1 MKIAMLL
8 EEELQRDLFSPVA
21 MEELNRLGEVVCNE
35 TGDRDEETI
44 GELLKGADIAI
55 SSWGTPR
62 LTEEML
68 QNAPNL
74 KLVAHAAGSVKGV
87 VSDELYDRGI
97 RVISSACVL
106 SRGVSEMAMGLGMF
120 IGANKRKQ

>member
-8 EEELQRDLFSPVA
+8 EEELQRDLFSPAA

-44 GELLKGADIAI
+44 GKLLKGADIAI

-68 QNAPNL
+68 QNAPFL
-74 KLVAHAAGSVKGV
+74 W
-87 VSDELYDRGI
+87 R
-97 RVISSACVL
+97 SSL
-106 SRGVSEMAMGLGMF
+106 SSHRLARLAVPTTSS
-120 IGANKRKQ
+120 

>member
-8 EEELQRDLFSPVA
+8 EEELQRDLFSPAA

-44 GELLKGADIAI
+44 GKLLKGADIAI

-68 QNAPNL
+68 RNAPNL

-97 RVISSACVL
+97 RVISSA
-106 SRGVSEMAMGLGMF
+106 
-120 IGANKRKQ
+120 